1 MKQIFKT
8 SNYAKFKTNNSWPF
22 SSEEK
27 ELIKAIKNIHLTSSL
42 EELEIGTHYESF
54 ENRKQ
59 GIRKIYGWKMYED
72 SNGESYEIQIWPR
85 PKLVA
90 DRIDN

>member
-1 MKQIFKT
+1 MKQFKT
-8 SNYAKFKTNNSWPF
+8 KDYSKFKTVPIIPF
-22 SSEEK
+22 SDEEK
-27 ELIKAIKNIHLTSSL
+27 EIARAIKNVHLTSSL

-59 GIRKIYGWKMYED
+59 GIRKIYGWKMCTD
-72 SNGESYEIQIWPR
+72 LHGESYEIQIWHR